1 MQIQMLAYLAICCF
15 AGKLWG
21 FYANDNSNTYCD
33 ITPAVTFTH
42 LFIALSL
49 DYEPVV
55 ATSLNKNIT
64 FAVWN
69 SQFTSNS
76 TIRFLLQDPKSY
88 PDNLNY
94 LAIAR

>member
-1 MQIQMLAYLAICCF
+1 MH
-15 AGKLWG
+15 KLWG
-21 FYANDNSNTYCD
+21 NYANDNSNEFYDVT
-33 ITPAVTFTH
+33 TAVTFAH

-49 DYEPVV
+49 DYEPVL

-69 SQFTSNS
+69 SQLTSNS

-94 LAIAR
+94 LAIGK